1 MYNLPSKK
9 TSDPSYQHLTCLGAL
24 LLQSHRDPAPPWP
37 GAFPWLTA
45 AHTGVSLHLESRS
58 LRLVPLGGGE
68 VRKGSGMRTDQPP
81 SRVEQRLLPSQG
93 AAGCLG
99 RGVSPGMRNALT
111 RPENRGMGEP
121 EASGK
126 KEDHRRGTGL
136 GRPRKAGLEG
146 RAAEEG
152 KEVGAAEGGEGAG
165 ERSRAGPGALVW
177 DPQSP
182 CRHCLCRGPCLS
194 RNPGS
199 LNGPGIYPGSS

>member
-1 MYNLPSKK
+1 MFRGALAAVAPRPCPALAWCLPVAHSGSHRSLPSPGVKEPQAGPSWRRGSEEGQWNADRR
-9 TSDPSYQHLTCLGAL
+9 TSKGGTKAPAIPRGSWL
-24 LLQSHRDPAPPWP
+24 LREGREPW
-37 GAFPWLTA
+37 
-45 AHTGVSLHLESRS
+45 
-58 LRLVPLGGGE
+58 
-68 VRKGSGMRTDQPP
+68 
-81 SRVEQRLLPSQG
+81 
-93 AAGCLG
+93 
-99 RGVSPGMRNALT
+99 NALT

-126 KEDHRRGTGL
+126 KEDPRRGTGL

-177 DPQSP
+177 DRQSP
-182 CRHCLCRGPCLS
+182 RRHCLCRGPCLS